1 MSDFIWHWTKGSSK
15 IYTKNT
21 KVAEKAMR
29 EGILITGI
37 KTKSNII
44 KY

>member
-15 IYTKNT
+15 IYTKNI